1 MVNRLNGK
9 KVIGIKQSIKA
20 INNSEVDKVYIA
32 RDADEK
38 LISPVRISAEQK
50 SLEIIYIDT
59 MKELG
64 RLCGI
69 QVGAATVVLLKN

>member
-20 INNSEVDKVYIA
+20 INNSDVDKVYIA

-38 LISPVRISAEQK
+38 LTTPVIQSAMEK

-69 QVGAATVVLLKN
+69 QVGSAVVVLLKD